1 MSDSAQPDWGLFQG
15 GPPIGIQRWLGLV
28 PPGPVRAGNR
38 IVLAILVA
46 WLPLLLLAAVQ
57 DWSGNTGVLRS
68 FLFDFSIHARMLVAV
83 PLLILAEAVCT
94 PRLGGIVHHFL
105 ETGMVQD
112 KDRPRF
118 DAALDS
124 TVRLRDSAFA
134 EMLVVVL
141 AYGCVVMLHVSISRD
156 ELPGWYS
163 ATQTGFAWAGWWHGF
178 VSNPLLL
185 VLLIG
190 WIWRLFLWTRLLALI
205 ANLDLRL
212 VPAHPDRAAGLK
224 FVGYSLRAF
233 SILGIVLGTLVAG
246 TVANGVVH
254 EGMQLSSYAYAIAGV
269 VGLSLIVF
277 CGPMLFFART
287 LLHEW
292 QRGIFQYGALAD
304 SLGRE
309 FEHKWFDG
317 RRIDEAALDAQDF
330 SAATDLYQVVGNVYD
345 MKVLP
350 MDLKSVVFLAMATLL
365 PFVPVVV
372 LALPMETIF
381 SALAD
386 VLL

>member
-1 MSDSAQPDWGLFQG
+1 MSNSAQSDRGLFQG

-28 PPGPVRAGNR
+28 PPGPVRVGNR

-57 DWSGNTGVLRS
+57 DWTGDTGALRS
-68 FLFDFSIHARMLVAV
+68 FLSDFSIHARMLVAV
-83 PLLILAEAVCT
+83 PLLILAEALCI
-94 PRLGGIVHHFL
+94 PRLGGIVNHFL

-118 DAALDS
+118 DGAVNS
-124 TVRLRDSAFA
+124 TLRLRDSIFA
-134 EMLVVVL
+134 EVLAVLL
-141 AYGCVVMLHVSISRD
+141 AYGCVAMLHLSISRD
-156 ELPGWYS
+156 ELPDWYS
-163 ATQTGFAWAGWWHGF
+163 ATQTGYAWAGWWHGL
-178 VSNPLLL
+178 VSNPLLI
-185 VLLIG
+185 VLLLG
-190 WIWRLFLWTRLLALI
+190 WIWRMFLWTRLLALI

-233 SILGIVLGTLVAG
+233 SILGMVLGTLVAG
-246 TVANGVVH
+246 TIANGVVH
-254 EGMQLSSYAYAIAGV
+254 EGMQLSGYAYAIAGV
-269 VGLSLIVF
+269 ASFSVIVF
-277 CGPMLFFART
+277 CGPMLFFARA
-287 LLHEW
+287 LLREW
-292 QRGIFQYGALAD
+292 RRGIFHYGALAD
-304 SLGRE
+304 SFGRE
-309 FEHKWFDG
+309 FEHKWFGG
-317 RRIDEAALDAQDF
+317 RKIDETALDAQDF

-345 MKVLP
+345 MRVLP
-350 MDLKSVVFLAMATLL
+350 MDLKSVVLLILATLL
-365 PFVPVVV
+365 PFLPVVL